1 MKLLTAGSRECEAF
15 FARLR
20 GRQGSM
26 PAEVEQSARA
36 ILESVRT
43 RGDAALF
50 EQAERFDG
58 VRLDP
63 DSVRVAPEEIRDA
76 YAALAPASLE
86 ALKTAASRIRAF
98 HSRQLRASW
107 FSEEEGAIVGQLC
120 RPLER
125 VGIYV
130 PGGTAT
136 YPSTVIMCA
145 IPAAIAGVPEIVMCT
160 PVRRDGRVASAVL
173 VAADLAGVS
182 AIYKVGGVQ
191 AVAAMAYGTASIP
204 KVDKIVGPGNVYVA
218 AAKRL
223 IFGQVGIDLIAGPTE
238 LLIIA
243 DEEARAAWAAAD
255 LLSQAEHDP
264 LSSAVLLTPSQRVAE
279 EVLDEVKRQVTT
291 LPRRQI
297 AEASLE
303 AFGATVVVRDLNEA
317 ADLANQLGPEHL
329 ELMVKDPWA
338 LLPRVKHAGAIF
350 MGGTSPEVLGDYV
363 AGPNHVLPTSGTARF
378 ASCLS
383 VDDFQRRTSLIAFS
397 RETLE
402 ALTPAMVELARLEG
416 LEAHA
421 RAATIRCE
429 GRGPTCEVREE
440 PTLHPTPRTPHV
452 P

>member
-15 FARLR
+15 FAHLKT
-20 GRQGSM
+20 RQGPL

-43 RGDAALF
+43 GGDAALF
-50 EQAERFDG
+50 EQAARLDG
-58 VRLDP
+58 VRLDAG
-63 DSVRVAPEEIRDA
+63 SVRVASEEIREA
-76 YAALAPASLE
+76 HSALAPASLE

-98 HSRQLRASW
+98 HQRQLRASW
-107 FSEEEGAIVGQLC
+107 FSEEDGAIVGQLC

-130 PGGTAT
+130 PGGTAA
-136 YPSTVIMCA
+136 YPSTVLMNA

-173 VAADLAGVS
+173 AAAHLAGVH

-223 IFGQVGIDLIAGPTE
+223 VFGQVGIDMIAGPTE
-238 LLIIA
+238 LIIIA

-264 LSSAVLLTPSQRVAE
+264 LSCAVLLTPSQRLAEGVA
-279 EVLDEVKRQVTT
+279 DEVKRQVAM
-291 LPRRQI
+291 LPRRAI

-303 AFGATVVVRDLNEA
+303 EFGAAVVVKDVAEA
-317 ADLANQLGPEHL
+317 VELANQLAPEHL
-329 ELMVKDPWA
+329 ELLVKDPWA

-350 MGGTSPEVLGDYV
+350 MGGTSPEVLGDYL
-363 AGPNHVLPTSGTARF
+363 AGPNHVLPTGGTARF
-378 ASCLS
+378 ASSLS

-397 RETLE
+397 QEKLE
-402 ALTPAMVELARLEG
+402 ALEPAVVELARLEG

-421 RAATIRCE
+421 RAAAIR
-429 GRGPTCEVREE
+429 RLP
-440 PTLHPTPRTPHV
+440 
-452 P
+452 